1 MNSDPGIDAHDP
13 MKTYFAREALLPGG
27 WARNVRITVNEQGD
41 FAEVVPDAQGGE
53 PLTGPVLPGMPNLHS
68 HAFQRAMAGLTETR
82 GKQHDDF
89 WSWREMMYTFVARL
103 TPELACAIAR
113 HLYVDM
119 LKHGYTSV
127 GEFHYV
133 HKDAGGAAYDS
144 AAELALRH
152 LDAARAA
159 GIAITVLPS
168 LYAHSDFGG
177 VPLLTRQQRFRL
189 TPETLLAIVRQ
200 LRRACGAD
208 PDCTVGIAP
217 HSLRAVDPAELAE
230 LIAGMRELDA
240 NAPIHIH
247 AAEQLRE
254 VEGCIAWSGK
264 RPVEWLLE
272 SAGIDRRWCVVHATH
287 MTPGEARALAASGA
301 VAGLCPTTEA
311 NLGDGIFPLLEYR
324 AAGGCYGIGG
334 DSHYARDPVEEL
346 RLLEYVQRLAH
357 GRRNLVAGGHSAAVG
372 TTLWLEAA
380 AGGAQALGRRC
391 GKIERGARA
400 DLIVLDAA
408 RADLAGRTG
417 DGIANALV
425 FSGSTGLVREVAVA
439 GRWVVR
445 NGRHDAEE
453 RAERDYT
460 LALRELLAA

>member
-1 MNSDPGIDAHDP
+1 

-27 WARNVRITVNEQGD
+27 WARNVRIVVDGRGD
-41 FAEVVPDAQGGE
+41 FAEVTPDAQGGE
-53 PLTGPVLPGMPNLHS
+53 PLAGPALPGMPSLHS

-82 GKQHDDF
+82 GDLRDDF
-89 WSWREMMYTFVARL
+89 WSWRELMYTFVAKL
-103 TPELACAIAR
+103 TPELAFAIAR

-119 LKHGYTSV
+119 LKHGYTAV

-133 HKDAGGAAYDS
+133 HNDIDGAPYS
-144 AAELALRH
+144 PAAELGLRH
-152 LDAARAA
+152 LEAARTA
-159 GIAITVLPS
+159 GIAITMLPS
-168 LYAHSDFGG
+168 LYAHASFGR
-177 VPLLTRQQRFRL
+177 VPLLARQRRFRS
-189 TPETLLAIVRQ
+189 TPEILLDMAGQI
-200 LRRACGAD
+200 RRACGAD
-208 PDCTVGIAP
+208 PDCAVGVSA

-230 LIAGMRELDA
+230 LLAGARSLGE

-247 AAEQLRE
+247 AAEQSRE
-254 VEGCIAWSGK
+254 VESCVAWSGK

-287 MTPGEARALAASGA
+287 MTPEETRGLAASGA
-301 VAGLCPTTEA
+301 VAGLCPATEA

-334 DSHYARDPVEEL
+334 DSHYSRDPIEEL

-357 GRRNLVAGGHSAAVG
+357 GRRNLVVGGHSAAVG

-391 GKIERGARA
+391 GRIEIGARA
-400 DLIVLDAA
+400 DLVVLDAP
-408 RADLAGRTG
+408 RADLSRCTG
-417 DGIANALV
+417 DGIANALI

-445 NGRHDAEE
+445 SGRHPDEE
-453 RAERDYT
+453 QVERDYAG
-460 LALRELLAA
+460 ALHELLAA